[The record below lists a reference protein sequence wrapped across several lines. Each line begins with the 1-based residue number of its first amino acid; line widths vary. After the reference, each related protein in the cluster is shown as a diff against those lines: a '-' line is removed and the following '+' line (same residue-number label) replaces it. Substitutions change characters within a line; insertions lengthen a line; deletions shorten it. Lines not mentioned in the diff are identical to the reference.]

1 MKSITRIQDLPRKV
15 VMKMILQVNLC
26 QKLSFFLSF
35 NPQYDERLS
44 LNPPKNTSSEH
55 VAYKYCFECQNKNKK
70 KQFLYTKCCE
80 LVFFLE
86 FNEQSC
92 AIMWV
97 N

>member
-70 KQFLYTKCCE
+70 KLVLNLY
-80 LVFFLE
+80 FSGE
-86 FNEQSC
+86 FNEQPLD
-92 AIMWV
+92 ILWV